1 MAELFTV
8 CQLLAPGA
16 VAVVLDRS
24 RGKAFSRA
32 ALLAGIAVAAPALT
46 DVFRAQ
52 FGMAGADRAGL
63 LPIAWAAQAAAVVLC
78 LALPTLVRLTRD
90 VRDRAGIARLVRE
103 RAGIAAEWG
112 EGD

>member
-1 MAELFTV
+1 MV

-16 VAVVLDRS
+16 VVAVFDRS

-32 ALLAGIAVAAPALT
+32 ALLAGLAVATPALT
-46 DVFRAQ
+46 DLLRAP
-52 FGMAGADRAGL
+52 FGGVGTDHAGL
-63 LPIAWAAQAAAVVLC
+63 LPIAWAAQAVAVVLC
-78 LALPTLVRLTRD
+78 LAVPTLVRLTRD
-90 VRDRAGIARLVRE
+90 VRARAGLARLVRE